1 MSIGLQIK
9 LEKVAEDETTATYD
23 YYVQSGDGGMIVP
36 SPTGQ
41 RGRVRLEKTSGA
53 VALLVECPDDTGS
66 ALANRAASALRKRW
80 KNKLFPDKLQWIG

>member
-23 YYVQSGDGGMIVP
+23 YYVQSGDGGMIVQ
-36 SPTGQ
+36 SPTGR
-41 RGRVRLEKTSGA
+41 RGRVCLEKTSGS
-53 VALLVECPDDTGS
+53 VLLLIDCPDDTGC

-80 KNKLFPDKLQWIG
+80 KNKLYPDNFQWIG